1 MLFTTPE
8 FFIFLV
14 VVILLIELIRKQLWQ
29 QIILLIASY
38 YFYWYS
44 GSIHVLLLA
53 FVTLTS
59 YFCGYKL
66 FKADTK
72 KWKRIWLIIG
82 IVIPLLVLGY
92 FKYIDFGITQVNN
105 VLGWFGVGLSV
116 PLLEVLLPVGISFFT
131 FQALSYVLDIYLKKI
146 EHEPKFYRYALFIA
160 FFPGLV
166 AGPIVRASEFLPQL
180 KSKIRITGTNLQI
193 GVTLILWGLFKKMV
207 IADNVGGYVNTIF
220 ANPAGFTSMQII
232 AATILF
238 AVQIYCDFSGYA
250 NIAIGCA
257 KIFGF
262 TLPENFNMPYFA
274 HNVQDYWNRWHMT
287 LSRFIR
293 DYVYY
298 PMNYT
303 LSKFNRRHIKEKKIR
318 VKANELAVYLSLIVS
333 MALCG
338 LWHGASWTFVV
349 WGVYYGLLLALY
361 TYIVRYKKV
370 GSNSKFLASNTGLV
384 FKLLLCQIQVMFGF
398 MIFRAN
404 SLSDLWICIQKIIFF
419 DFNISI
425 PMMIAI
431 MFGISFIILAF
442 IVMSYKPLA
451 EWIKKMCTYDYI
463 GLVSNMKMRY
473 WLVFI
478 VVMVAAVLLF
488 APPETPEF
496 IYFAF

>member
-53 FVTLTS
+53 FVTLAS

-72 KWKRIWLIIG
+72 KWKRIWLVVG

-92 FKYIDFGITQVNN
+92 FKYIDFGITQINN

-180 KSKIRITGTNLQI
+180 KNKIRITGTNLQI

-207 IADNVGGYVNTIF
+207 IADNVGHYVDIVYS
-220 ANPAGFTSMQII
+220 NPAGYPSLYVI

-238 AVQIYCDFSGYA
+238 GIQLYCDFSGYA

-262 TLPENFNMPYFA
+262 TLPENFNLPFLA
-274 HNVQDYWNRWHMT
+274 HNIQDFWNRWHMT

-293 DYVYY
+293 DYLYY
-298 PMNYT
+298 PMNYA
-303 LSKFNRRHIKEKKIR
+303 LSKFNRHHIKERKVR
-318 VKANELAVYLSLIVS
+318 AKANEIAIYVSLVVS
-333 MALCG
+333 MTLCG
-338 LWHGASWTFVV
+338 LWHGASWTFVLF
-349 WGVYYGLLLALY
+349 GLYHGTLLALY
-361 TYIVRYKKV
+361 TYLVRYKKF
-370 GSNSKFLASNTGLV
+370 GAKSKFLASNPGTL
-384 FKLLLCQIQVMFGF
+384 FKILFFQIQFIIGNL
-398 MIFRAN
+398 IFRAN
-404 SLSDLWICIQKIIFF
+404 DMETLVACIQKIVFF
-419 DFNISI
+419 DFNIST
-425 PMMIAI
+425 PMMLAI
-431 MFGISFIILAF
+431 ILGISFIVLAF

-488 APPETPEF
+488 SPPETPEF